1 MKRYFKV
8 LFLVLIFNSQA
19 QVSVCTWNIMNL
31 GKSKSQSELYFMAIT
46 LSKYDVVAIQE
57 VVAGEGGAQAVAKLA
72 SILQTKGEKWNYVI
86 SNPTTSTN
94 KASKERYAF
103 LWKIAKVTQIGKG
116 WLDQNYQKEI
126 DREPF
131 MSTFQYDKKRF
142 TLVSFHAVPKK
153 KNPAS
158 EIKYFKFYPNLYPNL
173 NLIFLGDFN
182 CSQSHTVFNPLKK
195 MGYMP
200 VFTNQKTS
208 LRQKCKNKD
217 CLASEY
223 DNIFYA
229 PSKISCLSKGVNSF
243 YTSFSTLK
251 EARKI
256 SDHIPVWSVFKLK

>member
-131 MSTFQYDKKRF
+131 MSTFQYDKKD
-142 TLVSFHAVPKK
+142 LHW
-153 KNPAS
+153 
-158 EIKYFKFYPNLYPNL
+158 
-173 NLIFLGDFN
+173 FLFMR
-182 CSQSHTVFNPLKK
+182 CQ
-195 MGYMP
+195 
-200 VFTNQKTS
+200 
-208 LRQKCKNKD
+208 R
-217 CLASEY
+217 
-223 DNIFYA
+223 
-229 PSKISCLSKGVNSF
+229 
-243 YTSFSTLK
+243 
-251 EARKI
+251 RKI
-256 SDHIPVWSVFKLK
+256 RLQKLSILSFIPIYIPT